1 MPITFFAV
9 NLILENQ
16 NLKKFK
22 LKISNMKK
30 LLFIPLL
37 FLLTITA
44 NAQIFKV
51 FGHDIGFI
59 YIGPKAG
66 VTYSTISNI
75 SDQFG
80 GTSTKSQWGYQFGVV
95 GEFGITSRFSFQT
108 ELEFYKRD
116 TKVENSFSSTNIKM
130 NYIGIPLLVKY
141 GFKVLGLSKIYVT
154 GGTFNNVRTGGE
166 IVLKEPAFT
175 QTSPLGSGFRKYDWG
190 LCLGAGAEYERKEGI
205 WGIDLRYNLGMV
217 DLHDEAGDNYKTRS
231 RSFGFALTY
240 KFDMVDMYFK
250 LTKKKKKDST
260 ESEGEKTDSQDN
272 SGLKVDRSKE

>member
-1 MPITFFAV
+1 
-9 NLILENQ
+9 
-16 NLKKFK
+16 
-22 LKISNMKK
+22 MKK
-30 LLFIPLL
+30 LFFIPLL
-37 FLLTITA
+37 FLFAITT

-80 GTSTKSQWGYQFGVV
+80 GTSTKSQLGYQFGVV

-108 ELEFYKRD
+108 EFEFYKRD
-116 TKVENSFSSTNIKM
+116 TKVENTFGSTNIKM

-141 GFKVLGLSKIYVT
+141 GFKALGLSKIYVT

-166 IVLKEPAFT
+166 MVSSYEG
-175 QTSPLGSGFRKYDWG
+175 SPTYTESLGSGFRKYDWG

-205 WGIDLRYNLGMV
+205 WGVDLRYNLGMV
-217 DLHDEAGDNYKTRS
+217 DLHDETGDNYKTRS
-231 RSFGFALTY
+231 RSIGFALTY

-260 ESEGEKTDSQDN
+260 ETEQTSESQEN
-272 SGLKVDRSKE
+272 SGLKVDRSKQ